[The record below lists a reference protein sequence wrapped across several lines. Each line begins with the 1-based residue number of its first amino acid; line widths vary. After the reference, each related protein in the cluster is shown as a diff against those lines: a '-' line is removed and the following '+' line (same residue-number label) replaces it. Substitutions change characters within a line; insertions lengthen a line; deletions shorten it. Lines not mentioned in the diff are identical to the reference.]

1 MEGRDFLRPGESF
14 SSRVDRR
21 VVDSGGDMYPE
32 SPVAEP
38 EVAGA
43 HEYGGGGPECAA
55 VGLDSGAVEMLSPF
69 IK

>member
-1 MEGRDFLRPGESF
+1 
-14 SSRVDRR
+14 
-21 VVDSGGDMYPE
+21 MYPE